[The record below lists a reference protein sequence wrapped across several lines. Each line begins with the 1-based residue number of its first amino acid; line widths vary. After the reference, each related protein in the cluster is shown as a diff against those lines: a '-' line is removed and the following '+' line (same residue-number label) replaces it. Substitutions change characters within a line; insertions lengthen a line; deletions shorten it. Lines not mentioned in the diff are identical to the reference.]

1 MRTEGKLLQRE
12 STTVKIAL
20 VLGFTFLTALGAQ
33 VRLPLPWSPVPV
45 TAQSFV
51 VLLGPVL
58 IGSWAGLSQVLY
70 LMFGIA
76 GMPWFAL
83 QKQGFSALFGPTG
96 GYLVGFVFASLVL
109 GYVVKSEKSSSRLLL
124 WLILANFG
132 VIYGFGLI
140 QLYGWLALKG
150 STPGFLQ
157 IFSMGALPF
166 IPGDLTKILLVYS
179 IAHMFRKSGIS
190 AAS

>member
-1 MRTEGKLLQRE
+1 VRTEGKLLQRE

-109 GYVVKSEKSSSRLLL
+109 GYVVKSKKSSSRLLL

-140 QLYGWLALKG
+140 QLFGWLALKG

-157 IFSMGALPF
+157 ILSMGALPF

-190 AAS
+190 AVS